1 MIQTMSQCL
10 SVKTFLLFLFFS
22 FSCFPKEISIVN
34 TYARVDQVLRCDTR
48 VMMGFVCGA
57 VVFSCGIVSSELT
70 FVRCGSRLKSVGRPA
85 GGFLD
90 ATVQQ
95 LSLPAPGAALRGETR
110 HKHKNTHPFSHHH
123 HVTSSSYGTRHRTGA
138 SALLS
143 HWLIVAPARPGVIIQ
158 KQNYSFSFFLRKA
171 MGSYGRHRTMPFD
184 AENIRKTQYFYYYL
198 FIISDRLPHGC
209 WCVAHHARQPRNE
222 EKTTEMSRRCS
233 VHVIVIIT
241 YFELNKKEIRR
252 EMRAPRLAHRRCV

>member
-10 SVKTFLLFLFFS
+10 SVKTFLLFFS

-48 VMMGFVCGA
+48 VMMGFVCGIGA
-57 VVFSCGIVSSELT
+57 RCVGIVSSELT

-158 KQNYSFSFFLRKA
+158 KQNYSFPFFYEKLWA
-171 MGSYGRHRTMPFD
+171 RTDVTERCRLMPR
-184 AENIRKTQYFYYYL
+184 I
-198 FIISDRLPHGC
+198 
-209 WCVAHHARQPRNE
+209 
-222 EKTTEMSRRCS
+222 
-233 VHVIVIIT
+233 
-241 YFELNKKEIRR
+241 
-252 EMRAPRLAHRRCV
+252 